1 MWANACSKVIK
12 VCPSINDGWMQTEVA
27 YEPIWHDGPQLPP
40 SMRVDDNMGEN
51 ENEEGLVMEETSDEE
66 LSEGEEE

>member
-1 MWANACSKVIK
+1 MARW
-12 VCPSINDGWMQTEVA
+12 TL
-27 YEPIWHDGPQLPP
+27 LPP